1 MKKSRARILIED
13 FEENQ
18 KALDQLL
25 KAYGNM
31 VTKIKDQD
39 NTKYFKDDQG
49 GYMNTQEM
57 RDKIEMNPQ
66 KFRQDVTKRFDD
78 VIKNTKDPFKPAQ
91 DIKKGKEE

>member
-49 GYMNTQEM
+49 SYMNAQEM
-57 RDKIEMNPQ
+57 RDKVEINPQ
-66 KFRQDVTKRFDD
+66 KFRHASGGRGNWRRENGQG
-78 VIKNTKDPFKPAQ
+78 IP
-91 DIKKGKEE
+91 

>member
-1 MKKSRARILIED
+1 MKKSKARILIED

-49 GYMNTQEM
+49 SYMNAQEM
-57 RDKIEMNPQ
+57 RDKVEINPQ

-91 DIKKGKEE
+91 DIKKDKEE